1 MRALGL
7 LFLLLPALAQNL
19 APAFQLDCRFRGE
32 ARPAQVFWDGSPL
45 GTCPLEVRAAPGRHL
60 LRLRLEEPGGTYL
73 AYEARVEVGE
83 GGLGAFTAELLR
95 YDPRG
100 EALKGG
106 KGLVYAL
113 AYGPKGV
120 LALGDAAGQVRL
132 LPPGRPPLD
141 LKGHASYVRDLA
153 FSPDG
158 RYLASASGDGTVRL
172 YEAQGRFLRA
182 LGKGPAFLK
191 VGFDAQG
198 RLFGLQLRG
207 NLTLF
212 DPATG
217 KVLAARPLSPYLF
230 SAAQSPGGR
239 VLALGLSVGRVE
251 VWDLAL
257 PGKRREVR
265 VPGGPVYALAFSPDG
280 RYLAVGSADGVVR
293 LLDLLAPGGPEPRLL
308 YAHKDLPLGLAFSPD
323 GRYLASGGQ
332 DREVRLYDLD
342 AGLLERVYVGHTG
355 AVYGL
360 DFNPQTPALA
370 TGGGEGRVLLF
381 RLP

>member
-1 MRALGL
+1 MW
-7 LFLLLPALAQNL
+7 
-19 APAFQLDCRFRGE
+19 E
-32 ARPAQVFWDGSPL
+32 W
-45 GTCPLEVRAAPGRHL
+45 GR
-60 LRLRLEEPGGTYL
+60 
-73 AYEARVEVGE
+73 
-83 GGLGAFTAELLR
+83 GAFPAELLV
-95 YDPRG
+95 DNPQG

-113 AYGPKGV
+113 AYGPQGV
-120 LALGDAAGQVRL
+120 LALGDEAGQVRF

-158 RYLASASGDGTVRL
+158 RYLASASGDGTLRL
-172 YEAQGRFLRA
+172 YDAQGRFLRA

-191 VGFDAQG
+191 VGFDSRG

-217 KVLAARPLSPYLF
+217 KVLATRSLSPYLF

-239 VLALGLSVGRVE
+239 VLGLGLSVGRVE
-251 VWDLAL
+251 VWDLTL
-257 PGKRREVR
+257 PGKRGEIR
-265 VPGGPVYALAFSPDG
+265 VPGGPVYALAFRPDG
-280 RYLAVGSADGVVR
+280 RYLAVASADGGVR

-308 YAHKDLPLGLAFSPD
+308 YAHKDLTLSLAFSPD

-332 DREVRLYDLD
+332 DREVRLYDLE

-355 AVYGL
+355 PVYGL
-360 DFNPQTPALA
+360 DFHPQTPTLA
-370 TGGGEGRVLLF
+370 TSGGEGRVLLF